1 MLPQEGAA
9 FFRMALITG
18 VVDRRLEQLPWP
30 EGTMRVVAVAAGH
43 LLLVDRVAGQPLYL
57 SALRLVAGKADI
69 GLGKLAQHP
78 VLPGMYLMAGG
89 TGDVGKLVLAPGP
102 VDPLAVLMAL
112 QTGSILLG
120 DRSR

>member
-1 MLPQEGAA
+1 
-9 FFRMALITG
+9 
-18 VVDRRLEQLPWP
+18 
-30 EGTMRVVAVAAGH
+30 
-43 LLLVDRVAGQPLYL
+43 
-57 SALRLVAGKADI
+57 
-69 GLGKLAQHP
+69 
-78 VLPGMYLMAGG
+78 MYLMAGG